1 MAKLTLLQMVTQ
13 ACGEMGINAP
23 LSVVAAGDSN
33 SVQLLAL
40 ANREGRECSRAAN
53 SAGGWQELRKEY
65 TFNVQSTGII
75 PLCSYTKGSNV
86 ITIGTP
92 PTQAPQVGWVICTSG
107 GSNSTGFDNN
117 TVVTA
122 VAGNQVTVSNNAT
135 LSSTSTSI
143 AFGQQA
149 YSLPSDYDFMI
160 SGTQWDRGYRWQVFG
175 PLTPQEWQV
184 LKSGLSPTGPRRRL
198 RLMGGMY
205 YLDPVPYDSNLLV
218 YEYYSTSFALTGGA
232 SSAPATVF
240 SSDTDTYVL
249 PDDLMILGLK
259 FRYRRAK
266 GLDYDQEFDDYN
278 RALQRELGR
287 DSGSR
292 VLRLDIDMPDVALMS
307 SNQIPD
313 TGFGAS

>member
-1 MAKLTLLQMVTQ
+1 
-13 ACGEMGINAP
+13 
-23 LSVVAAGDSN
+23 
-33 SVQLLAL
+33 
-40 ANREGRECSRAAN
+40 
-53 SAGGWQELRKEY
+53 LRKEY

-92 PTQAPQVGWVICTSG
+92 PTQAPQVGWQICTSG
-107 GSNSTGFDNN
+107 GSNASGFAYPT
-117 TVVTA
+117 TVTNVS
-122 VAGNQVTVSNNAT
+122 GNQITVSSAAT
-135 LSSTSTSI
+135 ATNTNVSM

-184 LKSGLSPTGPRRRL
+184 LKSGLSPTGPRRRF

-218 YEYYSTSFALTGGA
+218 YEYYSNAFANPLGVTTTQ
-232 SSAPATVF
+232 ATAF
-240 SSDTDTYVL
+240 TNDTDTYVL

-259 FRYRRAK
+259 FRYRQAK
-266 GLDYDQEFDDYN
+266 GLEYEDAFDNYQ

-287 DSGSR
+287 DTGSR
-292 VLRLDIDMPDVALMS
+292 TLRLDISTSDVSLMS

-313 TGFGAS
+313 TGFGT